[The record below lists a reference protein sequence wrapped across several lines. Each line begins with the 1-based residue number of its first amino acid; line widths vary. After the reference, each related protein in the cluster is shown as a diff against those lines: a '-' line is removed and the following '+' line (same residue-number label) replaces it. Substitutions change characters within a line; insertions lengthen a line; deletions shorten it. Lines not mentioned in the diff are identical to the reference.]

1 LNLRSR
7 AHQSEDGNTPLGWQG
22 FKIEYRDRARFIE
35 EILWYGNDVIV
46 SEPTDL
52 REEIKHYFRTGVQT
66 YG

>member
-7 AHQSEDGNTPLGWQG
+7 GSQSAATSAPAGWQE
-22 FKIEYRDRARFIE
+22 FKMEFRDHERFIE

-46 SEPTDL
+46 SEPADL
-52 REEIKHYFRTGVQT
+52 RIEILNRLRVGVVT